1 MNRSKVSHNKP
12 TKTSLLFPKI
22 EKDFKKLPLSS
33 FGKLAGLFVVDVYVK
48 KEKREE
54 W

>member
-1 MNRSKVSHNKP
+1 MNRLKASDKP

-22 EKDFKKLPLSS
+22 EKDLRKLPLTA
-33 FGKLAGLFVVDVYVK
+33 FGNLAGLFIVDIYVK